1 MYILRKDLYDK
12 YCEWLFNILEIFR
25 ERNDFS
31 QYDEGNARV
40 LGYLAERL
48 LNVYV
53 KKHNLK
59 VKEKLLHLTESK
71 NPILA
76 IMHNRYAILQRL
88 HRA

>member
-1 MYILRKDLYDK
+1 MQKYKADLLFFQKLRSALMMVYK
-12 YCEWLFNILEIFR
+12 ETV
-25 ERNDFS
+25 DFS
-31 QYDEGNARV
+31 KYEDGNSRV
-40 LGYLAERL
+40 LGYLSERL
-48 LNVYV
+48 INVYV